1 MKRSNQHKMKK
12 NIFLFPLLALLMVAC
27 SKVRVAKDLP
37 ELTTPEYRDSVRSAI
52 VWIEQVAK
60 EKADSIRK
68 VDSLRNATGGGPDPD
83 DLRFKKDLLIGY
95 VEVNNRAFKNV
106 TCFLDEEGKPVIDL
120 ALMFAPN
127 ININPATGKA
137 HITYNDQVKGTINNG
152 YLRYVQSKGI
162 KVGMTILGNHDNAGF
177 RNFRN
182 LAEATEFAQHVAMEV
197 RRLGLDAIDFDDEYS
212 ANPLWANNESFTMVV
227 SEIKRL
233 LPDKFVMCYIFGG
246 ASASSWNGTRIGD
259 YADVGCSA
267 FYPQI
272 PGAGSA
278 GFPVNKLIASASYTY
293 GGFGNPEQDMKSLKT
308 NGYRGVMIFDVRGL
322 VGFTNFFAPYV
333 KGMKD
338 KTLTV
343 VPGCLNATENDD
355 VNK

>member
-1 MKRSNQHKMKK
+1 MKK
-12 NIFLFPLLALLMVAC
+12 NIFLFALPALLLVAC
-27 SKVRVAKDLP
+27 SKVKVAKDLP
-37 ELTTPEYRDSVRSAI
+37 DLTTAEYRDSVRAAI
-52 VWIEQVAK
+52 AWIEQVAK

-83 DLRFKKDLLIGY
+83 DLRFKKNLLIGY

-106 TCFLDEEGKPVIDL
+106 TCFLDEEDKPVIDL

-137 HITYNDQVKGTINNG
+137 HITYNRQVTATINNG

-177 RNFRN
+177 TNFRN

-197 RRLGLDAIDFDDEYS
+197 RRLGIDAIDFDDEYS
-212 ANPLWANNESFTMVV
+212 DIPSWANSESFTMVV
-227 SEIKRL
+227 AEVKRL
-233 LPDKFVMCYIFGG
+233 LPDKFVMCYLYGG
-246 ASASSWNGTRIGD
+246 AFGSSWNGTRIGD
-259 YADVGCSA
+259 HADVGSSA
-267 FYPQI
+267 YYPQI
-272 PGAGSA
+272 PGVGSA

-293 GGFGNPEQDMKSLKT
+293 GGFGNAEQTMTSLKAD
-308 NGYRGVMIFDVRGL
+308 GYRGVMIFDVRG
-322 VGFTNFFAPYV
+322 VAGFPNFFAPYV
-333 KGMKD
+333 KGMKG

-343 VPGCLNATENDD
+343 VPGCLNAAEDDD
-355 VNK
+355 VNVN